1 MAGAPAS
8 CSLRDAS
15 WLPLP
20 GDRTLPFSQV
30 APCPTFLSPRETILQ
45 LEVNT
50 PHMLKVTTEPRFLMA
65 FPHASGPG
73 SRQGTSREPP
83 RHLEGL
89 SRGRPHPDAGLDS
102 AGSFKRS
109 RAEVGCGGRGGHRAG
124 FPSSS
129 AAQSPSVGLIPSLL
143 SRLFLCFSF
152 LSTQKLGCEF
162 SEVAAASPPPPPL
175 ICLTI
180 IKVRFLWL

>member
-15 WLPLP
+15 WLPPP
-20 GDRTLPFSQV
+20 GVRTLPFSQV

-89 SRGRPHPDAGLDS
+89 SRGRPHPDAGLDG

-129 AAQSPSVGLIPSLL
+129 AAQSPSVGLTPSLL